1 MKSGKF
7 SFKERF
13 VSFRFALNGV
23 RSLLKYEH
31 NSRIHFI
38 VAILAIIL
46 GLILGLNL
54 SEWSILMLVIGIVFI
69 TELMNSSI
77 ESLADRIDPEL
88 NEQIRKAKDYAA
100 AAVLIAAFIAII
112 AGCFIFIPKLLT
124 LLKLQTVINSMF

>member
-46 GLILGLNL
+46 GLILSLNL

-100 AAVLIAAFIAII
+100 AAVLISAFIAII
-112 AGCFIFIPKLLT
+112 AGCFIFIPKLLA
-124 LLKLQTVINSMF
+124 LLKL